1 MPEAAKVA
9 FMANILAF
17 VAVNIL
23 LLVMSVPITV
33 LLLVRVE
40 ARLSM
45 LLSIISMNVPIGA
58 GLLCPWPRQDGQ

>member
-45 LLSIISMNVPIGA
+45 LLSSISMKVANCSRIVVHLAPA
-58 GLLCPWPRQDGQ
+58 D